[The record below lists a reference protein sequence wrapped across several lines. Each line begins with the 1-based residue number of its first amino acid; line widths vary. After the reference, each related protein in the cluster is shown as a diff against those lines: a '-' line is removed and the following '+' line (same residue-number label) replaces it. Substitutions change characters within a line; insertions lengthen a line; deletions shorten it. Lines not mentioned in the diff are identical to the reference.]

1 MDLPI
6 VYISLHFLEFYL
18 SGMYSLLGVGGLAS
32 VRINNLKLHL
42 YIVYSLL
49 FQNNI
54 PLYKMYTMI
63 YLSSLLLDIY
73 VSCFQI
79 WAVTN

>member
-1 MDLPI
+1 MECIL
-6 VYISLHFLEFYL
+6 FR
-18 SGMYSLLGVGGLAS
+18 GWGLAS

-42 YIVYSLL
+42 YTVYSFL

-79 WAVTN
+79 